1 MSAQPNSHI
10 STPRHCMRA
19 PFIVSVVGT
28 LALAFAL
35 LTAAK
40 SLPQEKS
47 QPKSAVPAAHASA
60 TKQKLASRAEYVGDT
75 ACAAC
80 HQDISTNY
88 NKTAHHLTS
97 QPANPDTVV
106 GDFQPGAN
114 TMTTANANLTFRMD
128 RKGDEFLQ
136 TAIWESPDAATE
148 AAATQTAA
156 DSTKQTAQPPKSSS
170 GARTRTE
177 RLDLVIGSGGKGQNY
192 LFWRNDELFQLPV
205 GYSTVLHH
213 WINSPGYRDGTAN
226 FDRPIV
232 PRCLEC
238 HAGYFDS
245 TFPGTDSNLYDTKNF
260 VLGITCERC
269 HGPARKHVAAYHQNN
284 AAKSAAATD
293 SASQN
298 AKSPQTSATT
308 VASDNIVNP
317 AKLPTARRADI
328 CAQCHGGAG
337 VREILPE
344 FSYVAG
350 QPLEKYID
358 LGLID
363 QALDVDVHGKQ
374 GKLMMK
380 SRCYQAS
387 RTMECSTCHDVHK
400 KEPDLAAMS
409 QRCLTCHKVE
419 PSPTHEAIGA
429 SISKNCIDCHMPA
442 LESKVVNVNVDG
454 KLHYPR
460 FRTHWIKIYSES
472 ERQ

>member
-1 MSAQPNSHI
+1 M
-10 STPRHCMRA
+10 CA
-19 PFIVSVVGT
+19 PFIVSVAGCH
-28 LALAFAL
+28 ALAFAL

-40 SLPQEKS
+40 SHPQEKP
-47 QPKSAVPAAHASA
+47 QPKSVVPAAHASA
-60 TKQKLASRAEYVGDT
+60 TKPKLVSRAEYVGDA

-80 HQDISTNY
+80 HQEITTSY

-97 QPANPDTVV
+97 QPANPNTVV
-106 GDFQPGAN
+106 GDFRSSAN
-114 TMTTANANLTFRMD
+114 IMATANANLTFRMD
-128 RKGDEFLQ
+128 REGDEFFQ
-136 TAIWESPDAATE
+136 TAIWGSPE
-148 AAATQTAA
+148 AAANAPA
-156 DSTKQTAQPPKSSS
+156 GSESQPPSPAQSGS
-170 GARTRTE
+170 GAHTRTE
-177 RLDLVIGSGGKGQNY
+177 RLELVIGSGGKGQNY

-205 GYSTVLHH
+205 GYSTVLRH

-269 HGPARKHVAAYHQNN
+269 HGPARKHVAAYQQNN
-284 AAKSAAATD
+284 AVKPPTD

-298 AKSPQTSATT
+298 AKSGQTSATT

-317 AKLPTARRADI
+317 AKLSTARRADI
-328 CAQCHGGAG
+328 CVQCHGGAG

-358 LGLID
+358 LGPID

-387 RTMECSTCHDVHK
+387 KTMECSTCHDVHK
-400 KEPDLAAMS
+400 KEPDLTAMS

-419 PSPTHEAIGA
+419 PSPTHEATGA
-429 SISKNCIDCHMPA
+429 SITKNCIDCHMPA

-460 FRTHWIKIYSES
+460 FRTHWIKIYSEL